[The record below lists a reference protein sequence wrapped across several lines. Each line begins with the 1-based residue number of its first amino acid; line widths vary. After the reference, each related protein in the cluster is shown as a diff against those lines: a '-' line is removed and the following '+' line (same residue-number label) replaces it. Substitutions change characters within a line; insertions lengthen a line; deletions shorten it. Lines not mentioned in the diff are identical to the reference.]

1 MSTIRKASL
10 LSRFAG
16 GTILLSAFIFPASAQ
31 TNPCGASSSGISADM
46 STETSATLTPLTVTG
61 LTPVDSGRLVY
72 DSNQGVCWLADA
84 NLAAEPQVQAL
95 LHPGSGISPNGTMD
109 YQTAQNFVNAMN
121 HYGPS
126 GYLGHTNWQLPNTP
140 LDDPTCSSHN
150 NGNFGVS
157 CTGSALANLYNVGLD
172 VGYPASVIPLFTN
185 TVGPFQNLQ
194 PSLYW
199 TSDTNSG
206 GEVTFSFNSDLG
218 GANTTTYNY
227 IYVLPMTKD
236 SLGTPPCCT
245 GVLPY
250 TSGPAAGLAVYDTVT
265 GYSWALDANLAASNN
280 FGVTGTTTITSKT
293 NKMTYV
299 VPLIDSDGAM
309 LFSSVAGWIAGMQT
323 AQYAGS
329 KTWKLPNTQN
339 LQTLYTDLG
348 LQAGATTA
356 LKSTA
361 SVGPFQNL
369 QPGFYWS
376 CERDPGGTAASPCD
390 YTLVPPGGLP
400 YSFDFNDG
408 FVGTDGPAKQFY
420 VMVYF
425 PAEN

>member
-1 MSTIRKASL
+1 MLTIRKAL
-10 LSRFAG
+10 PLSQFICGA
-16 GTILLSAFIFPASAQ
+16 ILLSGFIFPASAQ
-31 TNPCGASSSGISADM
+31 TNPCGTPSSSM
-46 STETSATLTPLTVTG
+46 SPITVTG
-61 LTPVDSGRLVY
+61 LTPVDSGHVVY

-84 NLAAEPQVQAL
+84 NFAAEPQVQAL

-109 YQTAQNFVNAMN
+109 YLTAQKFVDLMN
-121 HYGPS
+121 RFS
-126 GYLGHTNWQLPNTP
+126 YLGHSNWQLPNTP
-140 LDDPTCSSHN
+140 LDDRTCSAHK

-199 TSDTNSG
+199 TSDTNAG
-206 GEVTFSFNSDLG
+206 GEVTFSFNSDVG
-218 GANTTTYNY
+218 GANTTKYNY
-227 IYVLPMTKD
+227 IYVLPMTRN
-236 SLGTPPCCT
+236 SIGTPPCCA

-250 TSGPAAGLAVYDTVT
+250 TSGAAAGLAVYDTAT
-265 GYSWALDANLAASNN
+265 GYSWALDANLAASNT
-280 FGVTGTTTITSKT
+280 FGVSGTTTITSKV
-293 NKMTYV
+293 NKMTYI

-309 LFSSVAGWIAGMQT
+309 LFSSVADWIAGMQT
-323 AQYAGS
+323 AQYAGA
-329 KTWKLPNTQN
+329 KTWKLPTSKD
-339 LQTLYTDLG
+339 LQALYTDLG

-361 SVGPFQNL
+361 TVGPFKNL

-376 CERDPGGTAASPCD
+376 CERDPGGNAQSPCD
-390 YTLVPPGGLP
+390 YTLIPPGGLP

-408 FVGTDGPAKQFY
+408 FLGTDASGKQFY

-425 PAEN
+425 PAPN

>member
-1 MSTIRKASL
+1 MRKTMSSIRKAL
-10 LSRFAG
+10 PLFQFACG
-16 GTILLSAFIFPASAQ
+16 AILLLAFIIPASAQ
-31 TNPCGASSSGISADM
+31 TNPCGAPSVSQAPI
-46 STETSATLTPLTVTG
+46 TVTG
-61 LTPVDSGRLVY
+61 LTPVDSGRIVY

-95 LHPGSGISPNGTMD
+95 LPPGSGISPNGTMD
-109 YQTAQNFVNAMN
+109 YETAKNFVNAMN
-121 HYGPS
+121 HYGPT
-126 GYLGHTNWQLPNTP
+126 GYLSHKNWQLPNNP
-140 LDDPTCSSHN
+140 LDDPTCSSIN
-150 NGNFGVS
+150 NGNFGIS
-157 CTGSALANLYNVGLD
+157 CTGSALANLYNIGLA
-172 VGYPASVIPLFTN
+172 VGYPGSVIPLFTN

-199 TSDTNSG
+199 TSTLGNDN
-206 GEVTFSFNSDLG
+206 GEATFSFNTQLHGS
-218 GANTTTYNY
+218 NTTTYNY
-227 IYVLPMTKD
+227 FYVLPMTKG
-236 SLGTPPCCT
+236 SLGTPPCCS

-250 TSGPAAGLAVYDTVT
+250 TSGPAAGLAVYDTTT

-280 FGVTGTTTITSKT
+280 FGVSGTTTITSSV
-293 NKMTYV
+293 NNMTYV

-309 LFSSVAGWIAGMQT
+309 LFSSVADWIAGMHT
-323 AQYAGS
+323 AVYAGT
-329 KTWKLPNTQN
+329 KDWRLPALNDLLN
-339 LQTLYTDLG
+339 LYTDLG

-376 CERDPGGTAASPCD
+376 CERDPGGNAQSPCD
-390 YTLVPPGGLP
+390 YNLIPPGNLP

-408 FVGTDGPAKQFY
+408 FVGTDLSSKQFY

-425 PAEN
+425 PASD